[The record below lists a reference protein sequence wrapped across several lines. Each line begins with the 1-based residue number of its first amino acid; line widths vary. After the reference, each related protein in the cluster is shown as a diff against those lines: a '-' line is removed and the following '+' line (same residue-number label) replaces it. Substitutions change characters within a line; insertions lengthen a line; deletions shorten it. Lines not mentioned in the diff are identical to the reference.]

1 MFLEWQRAQLLIGG
15 WRERYQQS
23 VLDGSITLQASVDDY
38 LASL

>member
-1 MFLEWQRAQLLIGG
+1 MSEWR
-15 WRERYQQS
+15 RRYQQP